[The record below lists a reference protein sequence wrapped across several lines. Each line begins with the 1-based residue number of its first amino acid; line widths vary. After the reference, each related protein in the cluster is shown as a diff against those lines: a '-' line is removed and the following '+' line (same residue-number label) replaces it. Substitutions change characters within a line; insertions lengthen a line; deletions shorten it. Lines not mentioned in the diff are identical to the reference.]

1 MKIKNAL
8 ETHGI
13 RAEQRTIQPTLP
25 VLPHLTRSFYNEFGL
40 FYYFYEKIPNKIS
53 ETDIDVNAARLWFLD
68 AYGGEVVD
76 HFFLKS
82 CYANSETAILDD
94 AIYRLQIDLIVYFDI
109 QWSIIR
115 YLFKDT
121 PIAFVENLV
130 AELNAF
136 KIKPNQESEI
146 HLLIDGR
153 FSSYSLEKFKLP
165 EQSFCLTDYY
175 NDDFAPVHQ
184 EILFR
189 LNQPKDKGIVLLH
202 GAPGTGKTSYI
213 RQLTK
218 LVNKK
223 VIFIPPNM
231 AEGLTNPS
239 FLPLLMENP
248 DSILV
253 IEDAESILL
262 DRNFKDKSAVSA
274 LLNLS
279 DGLLSDCLSIQLICT
294 FNTDVTKIDSALL
307 RKGRLIASYK
317 FGPLDQNKAQ
327 ELSRKLG
334 NSASIEQPMRLADI
348 FNQKPIPVSATS
360 ERAIGFGTGRN

>member
-1 MKIKNAL
+1 MEKYD
-8 ETHGI
+8 I
-13 RAEQRTIQPTLP
+13 RTEQKTIQPRLP
-25 VLPHLTRSFYNEFGL
+25 VLPNVTRSFYNEFGL
-40 FYYFYEKIPNKIS
+40 FYFFYEKFPNKIS
-53 ETDIDVNAARLWFLD
+53 ETDIDVNAARLWFLE

-76 HFFLKS
+76 HCFMKS
-82 CYANSETAILDD
+82 CYGDYDTAILDD
-94 AIYRLQIDLIVYFDI
+94 AIYRLKEDLLVYFDT
-109 QWSIIR
+109 QQAEIR

-121 PIAFVENLV
+121 PVSFVENLV

-136 KIKPNQESEI
+136 KNKPNQEPEI
-146 HLLIDGR
+146 HLLVAGHISTYR
-153 FSSYSLEKFKLP
+153 LEKFTLP
-165 EQSFCLTDYY
+165 EHSFCLTDYY

-239 FLPLLMENP
+239 FLPLLMDNP
-248 DSILV
+248 NSILV